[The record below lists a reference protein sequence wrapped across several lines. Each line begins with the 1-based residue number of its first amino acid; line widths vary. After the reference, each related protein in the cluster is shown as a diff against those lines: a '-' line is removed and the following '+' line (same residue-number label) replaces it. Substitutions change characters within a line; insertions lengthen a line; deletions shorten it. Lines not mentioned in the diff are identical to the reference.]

1 MMPTLPHPHIPA
13 LSGFFIFRVAG
24 ITLDA
29 LLVNQPDGPEPSH
42 TQLPDLSSE
51 AVTMAKRMQDKESI
65 AGMSW
70 LVLLIIACWGGLVRY
85 LIDVKQSKATWSLIN
100 ALAQMVV
107 SGFTGVIAG
116 LVSIESGLS
125 IYMILATAGISG
137 AMGSVALTYF
147 WERLTGIK
155 DANQ

>member
-1 MMPTLPHPHIPA
+1 
-13 LSGFFIFRVAG
+13 
-24 ITLDA
+24 
-29 LLVNQPDGPEPSH
+29 
-42 TQLPDLSSE
+42 
-51 AVTMAKRMQDKESI
+51 MQDKESI

-85 LIDVKQSKATWSLIN
+85 LIDVK
-100 ALAQMVV
+100 
-107 SGFTGVIAG
+107 VIAG

>member
-1 MMPTLPHPHIPA
+1 MLIA
-13 LSGFFIFRVAG
+13 RFSRAFIFRVAG

-29 LLVNQPDGPEPSH
+29 LLVNQPDGPDLL

>member
-1 MMPTLPHPHIPA
+1 
-13 LSGFFIFRVAG
+13 
-24 ITLDA
+24 
-29 LLVNQPDGPEPSH
+29 
-42 TQLPDLSSE
+42 
-51 AVTMAKRMQDKESI
+51 MAKRMQDKESI

-125 IYMILATAGISG
+125 IYMILATSGISG
-137 AMGSVALTYF
+137 AMGSVALTISGNALPELRRHDSRSDYRGDPRQGG
-147 WERLTGIK
+147 WLCRSSVG
-155 DANQ
+155 